1 MSDFFKVH
9 NIHKSYKEHIAVDQV
24 SFNLQKGEIC
34 GLVGENGAGKTTLL
48 RLLTGLIRPDQGEI
62 QVQPGL
68 KTGALIES
76 PALQLHLSAQDNLR
90 YLGLQLGISNLE
102 KRIATVLALVGL
114 DQVDSRK
121 KSKDF
126 SLGMRQRLAIG
137 LSILHQPDFLIL
149 DEPINGLDPA
159 GIREMRSIIHN
170 LREQAG
176 MTILISSHILS
187 ELEMVVDRYL
197 IMHQGKLVR
206 QITKEELEAQ
216 VAGSLCLESQQIQ
229 EVAALLNRLEL
240 SFHQEGTRFF
250 LPEATPLMPLLQ
262 EILAEGLVIEA
273 AFHQRHSLEDYY
285 LTLIHGGTPHAQ
297 LS

>member
-1 MSDFFKVH
+1 MSDFLKAI
-9 NIHKSYKEHIAVDQV
+9 NIHKYYKENAVVTQV
-24 SFNLQKGEIC
+24 TFSLQKGEIC

-62 QVQPGL
+62 QSKPDL
-68 KTGALIES
+68 KIGALIES

-90 YLGLQLGISNLE
+90 YLGLQLGITNLE
-102 KRIATVLALVGL
+102 ERIAYVLTLIGL
-114 DQVDSRK
+114 DLVDPKK

-137 LSILHQPDFLIL
+137 LSILNHPDLLIL

-159 GIREMRSIIHN
+159 GIKEMRQLLHKLCKQEGI
-170 LREQAG
+170 
-176 MTILISSHILS
+176 TILISSHILS

-206 QITKEELEAQ
+206 QITKDELKAELVGA
-216 VAGSLCLESQQIQ
+216 LCIESQQIKKITS
-229 EVAALLNRLEL
+229 LLNKQKIPFR
-240 SFHQEGTRFF
+240 QEGTRFL
-250 LPEATPLMPLLQ
+250 LPESTPLMPLLQ
-262 EILAEGLVIEA
+262 EILADGLIIEA
-273 AFHQRHSLEDYY
+273 AYPQRHSLEKYY
-285 LTLIHGGTPHAQ
+285 FTVIHGGSPHVQ